1 MNVIGADPADA
12 AQTSCQCKTG
22 FEDQNGGTDSAN
34 PTCRNKNECLAMVC
48 NSLAKCDD
56 LDPGIL
62 AGEPFSCTCPEGF
75 TGDGVFHCSDINECA
90 DDTHNCGFQTQ
101 VTNMAIIYGSWTR
114 HYGRI
119 HKYMY

>member
-1 MNVIGADPADA
+1 MNVIGADPADV

-22 FEDQNGGTDSAN
+22 FEDQNGGSDSAN

-48 NSLAKCDD
+48 NSLAQCDD

-75 TGDGVFHCSDINECA
+75 TGDGVFHCSDINEC
-90 DDTHNCGFQTQ
+90 DDQTHNCGFQTQ
-101 VTNMAIIYGSWTR
+101 VSSCHI
-114 HYGRI
+114 
-119 HKYMY
+119 